1 MPKHKKTIIEYRNYN
16 LSSAFPVLLL
26 AGNRWKISDQKSGR
40 LHFHNCLEI
49 GICHSDGGIMEFENV
64 PVQFREGDIT
74 CISKNLP
81 HTTYSN
87 PGTASLWSY
96 IFFDP
101 NELFHNFANNISENM
116 DFSAKSLHS
125 LKYLILNKDS
135 YPKIHFLVSTVIEE
149 LTRKPINYQF
159 TVRSLLLCLQIEL
172 FRIQE
177 TDTKRSTITQDDIT
191 RNNITQD
198 TVTGNNN
205 TRDNALVITPA
216 LDYIRMNY
224 MQQFTMEYLA
234 STCHFSETH
243 FRRVFHSIM
252 GTSPL
257 TYLNNIRIT
266 KACSLLKSTEDSIL
280 SISECVGFRSV
291 SSFNRYFQ
299 RVIGCSP
306 RDWRYQSLQME
317 TKPGK
322 QAIWEY
328 SGWV

>member
-16 LSSAFPVLLL
+16 LSSSFPVLLL
-26 AGNRWKISDQKSGR
+26 AGNRWRISDQKSGR

-49 GICHSDGGIMEFENV
+49 GICHSDGGTMEFENI
-64 PVQFREGDIT
+64 PIPFKAGDIT
-74 CISKNLP
+74 YISKNLP

-101 NELFHNFANNISENM
+101 GELFHNFAYNVSDNLDYSTENKRS
-116 DFSAKSLHS
+116 FN
-125 LKYLILNKDS
+125 YLILNKEQ
-135 YPKIHFLVSTVIEE
+135 YPKIHFLVSNVIDE
-149 LTRKPINYQF
+149 LTHKPINYQL
-159 TVRSLLLCLQIEL
+159 TVRSLLLYLHIEM

-177 TDTKRSTITQDDIT
+177 AETKSCTIAQND
-191 RNNITQD
+191 
-198 TVTGNNN
+198 N
-205 TRDNALVITPA
+205 TRDNELVIIPA

-224 MQQFTMEYLA
+224 MHQFTIEYLA
-234 STCHFSETH
+234 TICHFSETH

-257 TYLNNIRIT
+257 NYLNNTRIT
-266 KACSLLKSTEDSIL
+266 KACSLLRSTEDSIL
-280 SISECVGFRSV
+280 TISECVGFRSV

-299 RVIGCSP
+299 REIGCSP
-306 RDWRYQSLQME
+306 RDWRYQLLQTE
-317 TKPGK
+317 SKSGK
-322 QAIWEY
+322 QSIFEY

>member
-1 MPKHKKTIIEYRNYN
+1 MPRHKKSIIEYRNYN
-16 LSSAFPVLLL
+16 LSFSFPVLLL

-49 GICHSDGGIMEFENV
+49 GICHTDGGTMEFENA
-64 PVQFREGDIT
+64 PVQFKAGDIT
-74 CISKNLP
+74 CISKNFP

-101 NELFHNFANNISENM
+101 SELFHNFANNISDHLDYTSENK
-116 DFSAKSLHS
+116 DSF
-125 LKYLILNKDS
+125 KYLILNKEH
-135 YPKIHFLVSTVIEE
+135 YPKIHFLVSNVIEE
-149 LTRKPINYQF
+149 LTHKPINYQL
-159 TVRSLLLCLQIEL
+159 TVRSQLLHLYIEI

-177 TDTKRSTITQDDIT
+177 ANAKSNTMPQNDIA
-191 RNNITQD
+191 
-198 TVTGNNN
+198 
-205 TRDNALVITPA
+205 RDNELVIIPA

-224 MQQFTMEYLA
+224 MHQFTMEHLA
-234 STCHFSETH
+234 TICHFSETH

-257 TYLNNIRIT
+257 NYLNNTRIT
-266 KACSLLKSTEDSIL
+266 KACSLLRSTEDSIL
-280 SISECVGFRSV
+280 TISERVGFRSV

-306 RDWRYQSLQME
+306 RDWRYQWLQSE
-317 TKPGK
+317 TKATK
-322 QAIWEY
+322 QSIYEY